1 MKKKKFQNIARNV
14 IEREIKSLKK
24 LKKGINSSFDKVVEM
39 ILKCKNGKVIISG
52 TGKSGIIANKISS
65 TLA

>member
-39 ILKCKNGKVIISG
+39 ILKCKNGKVINSG

-65 TLA
+65 T

>member
-39 ILKCKNGKVIISG
+39 ILKCKNGSAELSI
-52 TGKSGIIANKISS
+52 
-65 TLA
+65 